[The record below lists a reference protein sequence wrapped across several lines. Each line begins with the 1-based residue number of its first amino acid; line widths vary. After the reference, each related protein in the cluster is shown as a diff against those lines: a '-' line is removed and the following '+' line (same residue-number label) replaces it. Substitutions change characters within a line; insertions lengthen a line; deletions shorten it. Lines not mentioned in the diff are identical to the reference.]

1 MDSLMSAIGGASMT
15 VGVLSAVR
23 FLLTLTTRPAWP
35 QLRVFARATPA
46 TTPARRRGAMIWFC
60 GSMVL
65 AINGTLLFLNVQDE
79 VARWLAS
86 GALTALVIAQLGLL
100 LMSRRQRESAG

>member
-46 TTPARRRGAMIWFC
+46 TTPATRRSAMIWFAAPWFSPSTEPSSFSTC
-60 GSMVL
+60 R
-65 AINGTLLFLNVQDE
+65 T
-79 VARWLAS
+79 R
-86 GALTALVIAQLGLL
+86 
-100 LMSRRQRESAG
+100 